1 MSRGSTNRVNTLST
15 QARVPNNLRASPS
28 SPGVIRVSGPAAKG
42 ANMRALILTC
52 SALLVSIFVTLP
64 AECQESTSSSQPANS
79 NVVEGTVVSSTRN
92 TLVVRTDDN
101 QYQLFTYDRGT
112 ARSGSLVSAA
122 RVRVTAGPP
131 DENGT
136 RVASNVTVVSPP
148 SSTSVDK
155 GAQAAPV
162 PEKVREIESDIKRES
177 RRWRLG
183 VRGGAAFDPELF
195 TFGVQSQMGP
205 ILHSRVLFRPNAEFA
220 FGEVTDL
227 IALNFEGMYR
237 FSATHRSGD
246 WTPYVGAGPAMIFI
260 HQSLKGA
267 RNISFSNFDYETGLN
282 VLAGMQS
289 RKGIFLEL
297 KTSLYSGP
305 APKLRVIIGY
315 NF

>member
-1 MSRGSTNRVNTLST
+1 
-15 QARVPNNLRASPS
+15 
-28 SPGVIRVSGPAAKG
+28 
-42 ANMRALILTC
+42 MRALILAC
-52 SALLVSIFVTLP
+52 SALLVPTFVTIP
-64 AECQESTSSSQPANS
+64 AQCQESTSSSQSVNNS
-79 NVVEGTVVSSTRN
+79 AVEGTVVSSTRN

-101 QYQLFTYDRGT
+101 QYQLFTYDRG
-112 ARSGSLVSAA
+112 AVRSGSLVAGA
-122 RVRVTAGPP
+122 RVRVTAGPA

-136 RVASNVTVVSPP
+136 RVVSDVTVVSAP
-148 SSTSVDK
+148 SGASVDK

-162 PEKVREIESDIKRES
+162 PEKVRDFESDIKRES

-183 VRGGAAFDPELF
+183 VRAGAAFDPELF
-195 TFGVQSQMGP
+195 SFGVQSQMGP
-205 ILHSRVLFRPNAEFA
+205 ILHSRVFFRPNAEFA

-237 FSATHRSGD
+237 FSAAHRSGN

-260 HQSLKGA
+260 HQSLKGQ

-289 RKGIFLEL
+289 RKGTFFEL

-305 APKLRVIIGY
+305 APKLRVIVGY